1 MKILNDYME
10 AKRILKIAGDG
21 DHPMSRFVREN
32 MTLEQALKLNEF
44 ICYCEDTGI
53 GLLNKEIN

>member
-1 MKILNDYME
+1 ME